1 MKIGLNEDGIQ
12 NWSFKWRC
20 HEAPKWIKLIPLK
33 HVSLFGNQV
42 LGGSTWL
49 RGKLDQNFLR
59 KTEDKHYDVV

>member
-33 HVSLFGNQV
+33 QVSLFGNQV
-42 LGGSTWL
+42 LDDNTWL
-49 RGKLDQNFLR
+49 GGKLARVFAKFLA
-59 KTEDKHYDVV
+59 KN